1 MTGDKTDATMPAA
14 SSEKQPVLHQY
25 HCPLDGEQL
34 IEVGFGLLLCRRC
47 ETQFVPTLGPGEGE
61 AGLAWMQKGYGNL
74 TGIPRRDEAD
84 DSEG

>member
-1 MTGDKTDATMPAA
+1 MKMTDATMPAA

-47 ETQFVPTLGPGEGE
+47 ETQFVPTLGPWEGE

>member
-1 MTGDKTDATMPAA
+1 MTSDMTDATKPTA
-14 SSEKQPVLHQY
+14 PVLHPY

-34 IEVGFGLLLCRRC
+34 IEVGLGLLLCRRC

-74 TGIPRRDEAD
+74 TGIPRRDDSD